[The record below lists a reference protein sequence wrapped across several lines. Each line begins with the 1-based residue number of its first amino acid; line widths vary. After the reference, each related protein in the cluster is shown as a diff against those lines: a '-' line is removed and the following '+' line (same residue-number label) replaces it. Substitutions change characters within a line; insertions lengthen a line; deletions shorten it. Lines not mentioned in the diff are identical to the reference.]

1 MGEIMPLLELQPITD
16 LGALAP
22 LFLDPYIARVG
33 HDDRPAAP
41 IDHPH
46 VHYLGACVDGH
57 LVGAFM
63 VIESGFIE
71 VDVHALLTR
80 CALPHSRDLGR
91 LCLAQAFANS
101 VIERVTAYV
110 IEGLTTARNYCLKLG
125 FQIEGM
131 RRSAC
136 RQNGRLLGL
145 YVLGMT
151 RNEWEKSTWDL

>member
-1 MGEIMPLLELQPITD
+1 MPLMELHPLSDQ
-16 LGALAP
+16 GALAP

-41 IDHPH
+41 ISHPH
-46 VHYLGACVDGH
+46 VHYLGARVDGE

-80 CALPHSRDLGR
+80 RALQHSRVLGR
-91 LCLAQAFANS
+91 LCLDQLFANP

-110 IEGLTTARNYCLKLG
+110 IEGLATARNYCLKLG
-125 FQIEGM
+125 FKAEGV
-131 RRSAC
+131 RRNAC
-136 RQNGRLLGL
+136 RQHGQLLG
-145 YVLGMT
+145 VHILGMT
-151 RNEWEKSTWDL
+151 RNDWEQIA